1 MKFLDKFDI
10 QVIKSDFDERAFAL
24 IHGHFIDVA
33 SLPNRRGDEVFLCPY
48 SPLPVDIK
56 PAFSGAGSKRG
67 QTPGESVQGG
77 AK

>member
-10 QVIKSDFDERAFAL
+10 QVIKFDFDERAFAL
-24 IHGHFIDVA
+24 IHGHLIDVA
-33 SLPNRRGDEVFLCPY
+33 SLPNRRGDEVFLCPFP
-48 SPLPVDIK
+48 PLPVDIK